1 MLIQGEKRVKRRD
14 KLQES
19 RKKGRGAAA
28 ATAGGGGRGGKGRR
42 GGGRVGGETTLM
54 YVHREIKL
62 PQISCDITMERR
74 NRDDTQS
81 PKEKNQNQQ
90 VPVSWEY

>member
-1 MLIQGEKRVKRRD
+1 LSIFFSQLHREPKKWKMLIQGEKRVKRRD

-62 PQISCDITMERR
+62 P
-74 NRDDTQS
+74 
-81 PKEKNQNQQ
+81 
-90 VPVSWEY
+90 